1 MIPHLDLKQLN
12 RPYQAEIAEA
22 MQRVAE
28 SGWYVLG
35 KEVASF
41 EQQWADYCGV
51 SHCIGVAN
59 GLNALELIFKAFDFP
74 DGSEVIVPANTYIA
88 SILSVTGLGMKP
100 VWVEPD
106 LNTYNIDPRK
116 IEAKIT
122 PKTKAILVVHLY
134 GKCCTMKPIWELAQ
148 KYDLKIVEDA
158 AQAHGATYGGLKAGN
173 LSDAAAFSFY
183 PTKNLGALGDA
194 GAVTTNNP
202 ELAHKIAALR
212 NYGSTIKYYNDHVG
226 TNSRLD
232 EMQAAILNVKLGHLN
247 VENQRRRELARY
259 FLTEIKNPDVVLP
272 TIKTLYE
279 DSWHLFV
286 VRHPNREQFIDYLMD
301 NGIQATVHYPVP
313 PHKQRAYEEY
323 NHLSLPIT
331 EQIHN
336 EVVSLPLNPSLTNEE
351 AAYIVQTINQFV
363 FQSHAAVGYYSGI

>member
-74 DGSEVIVPANTYIA
+74 EGSEVIVPANTYIA
-88 SILSVTGLGMKP
+88 SILSVTSLGLKP
-100 VWVEPD
+100 IWVEPD
-106 LNTYNIDPRK
+106 LKTYNIDPRK
-116 IEAKIT
+116 IERKIT
-122 PKTKAILVVHLY
+122 SNTKAILAVHLY

-158 AQAHGATYGGLKAGN
+158 AQAHGATYAGLKAGN

-194 GAVTTNNP
+194 GAVTTNDA
-202 ELAHKIAALR
+202 ELARKIESLR
-212 NYGSTIKYYNDHVG
+212 NYGSTIKYYNDYIG

-232 EMQAAILNVKLGHLN
+232 ELQAAILNVKLNHLDS
-247 VENQRRRELARY
+247 ENQRRQELARY
-259 FLTEIKNPDVVLP
+259 FLSEIKHPDVLLP

-279 DSWHLFV
+279 DAWHLFV
-286 VRHPNREQFIDYLMD
+286 VRHPKREQFIDYLMD

-313 PHKQRAYEEY
+313 PHKQRAYAEY

-351 AAYIVQTINQFV
+351 AAYIVQIINQFV
-363 FQSHAAVGYYSGI
+363 FQSHAAVGYYSGL